1 MTIICVY
8 IQYDLAPKKVS
19 TVIENIEKGFPC
31 FTHTKILDSEYL
43 EFQVNCREEDTPYIE
58 RILANWI

>member
-19 TVIENIEKGFPC
+19 TAIENIEKGFPC
-31 FTHTKILDSEYL
+31 LTHTEILDSEYL
-43 EFQVNCREEDTPYIE
+43 EFQT
-58 RILANWI
+58 ILLVYL

>member
-8 IQYDLAPKKVS
+8 IKYNLTPKAVF
-19 TVIENIEKGFPC
+19 TTIENIEKIFPC
-31 FTHTKILDSEYL
+31 FTNTKILNNEYL
-43 EFQVNCREEDTPYIE
+43 EFQVNCREEDAPNIE